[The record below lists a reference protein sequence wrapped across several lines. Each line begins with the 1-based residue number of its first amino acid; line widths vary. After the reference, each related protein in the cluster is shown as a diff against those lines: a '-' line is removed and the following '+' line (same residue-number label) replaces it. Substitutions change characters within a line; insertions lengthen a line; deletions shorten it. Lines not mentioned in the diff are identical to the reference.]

1 MLRMVGMMVR
11 MKKIMTVVV
20 DVRECP
26 VLSFSVP
33 VIMLMGMEVLIMP
46 FIGIFGVVMVVPV
59 RNLVAVPVVMIVM
72 RVMLLIMRV
81 IMVMGMLMPFM
92 CMGRSGLRHL
102 PFLFLCNK

>member
-1 MLRMVGMMVR
+1 MYHTRMLRMVGMMVR

-72 RVMLLIMRV
+72 RV

-92 CMGRSGLRHL
+92 CMSRSGLHL
-102 PFLFLCNK
+102 PILFLCNK

>member
-1 MLRMVGMMVR
+1 MVR

-46 FIGIFGVVMVVPV
+46 FIGIFGVVMDVPV

-72 RVMLLIMRV
+72 RV

-92 CMGRSGLRHL
+92 CMSRSGLLHL